1 MIGVLAI
8 PLGLIAAALALTLAR
23 VARARTTDD
32 APDPAGDALSTILA
46 WIAYAGLAIAALL
59 IFGLLQGA
67 ILIAFPLI
75 LGRLAPA
82 GPGLLAAT
90 RFKLPVAWAALVL
103 TIIAL
108 FGVVSLYSEVL
119 SNG

>member
-1 MIGVLAI
+1 M
-8 PLGLIAAALALTLAR
+8 P
-23 VARARTTDD
+23 
-32 APDPAGDALSTILA
+32 
-46 WIAYAGLAIAALL
+46 GLAIAALL

-90 RFKLPVAWAALVL
+90 RFKLARRL
-103 TIIAL
+103 
-108 FGVVSLYSEVL
+108 GRHSC
-119 SNG
+119 